1 MPILS
6 NFPGGAGSGS
16 GGLTLAAVS
25 GITTQVSS
33 EKVYVKWTDPDDLV
47 VAGSTIA
54 AWGGTLLVR
63 KAGSAPTSRR
73 DGTIVLDS
81 KTRDAYK
88 NTYFC
93 DSGLSNGTKYYY
105 KFFPYTTANAYTDST
120 DDEFNAIPTVQVA
133 GITSWNVTGMSASS
147 EAGNGKM
154 TVKWTDPSASISAD
168 GVTLASWASTTIVVK
183 SGSYPTSKDDSGA
196 VYTLKVTTRNR
207 YSSTPLTI
215 TGLTNGTKYYIAF
228 FPETTDG
235 GINTSTS
242 QRTTGTANRITI
254 ANVPAQSGT
263 LTYNKSSQSPSW
275 SNYNTTYMTI
285 GGTTSGTNA
294 GNYTASFTPK
304 TDYRWSDG
312 ATTAKNVVWSI
323 GKATGTLTVS
333 KTTIKLSLSRL
344 TDTFTIG
351 GNHDGTLSVTSSATG
366 VATVSRS
373 GNTVTVS
380 HVNQTNGEATIT
392 VSCTA
397 GTNYS
402 APASKTVKVTAEFI
416 LATLN
421 DNSWAAIHSVSGTG
435 ASYWAVGDRKAVA
448 VSGTV
453 GTQAV
458 NGTYYAY
465 IIGFNHNSSKEGNG
479 ITFGTFKTALSGGT
493 DICLVDGKYDG
504 YSTNGTKYFNMNHSS
519 NTNSGGWKGCD
530 LRYDVLGSTN
540 TNDGDATATTATN
553 PVANTLM
560 AALPSDLR
568 AVMQPMTIY
577 TDNTGGGSDNASYV
591 TIYRC
596 VRDKDIAWHCGANK
610 YKHPECRNSN
620 SIGIEARPSKINRK
634 RVMAS
639 DTDWYFEPK
648 VVDNLV
654 WLTKKLMAQ
663 YNIPADHV
671 IRHYDVTG
679 KLCPRPWCC
688 ADMNVYYKTSGDAQW
703 EEFKKRISDGKEE
716 DEDMTLDTFKELM
729 KEYRAELQDNDCG
742 TWSKE
747 AREWAI
753 SNGLINGTGTEVN
766 GEPNYAWADQLT
778 REQAAALFYRFAKLM
793 GKA

>member
-33 EKVYVKWTDPDDLV
+33 GKVYVKWTDPDDLV

-120 DDEFNAIPTVQVA
+120 DDEFNATPTVQVA
-133 GITSWNVTGMSASS
+133 GITSWNVTSMSASA

-154 TVKWTDPSASISAD
+154 TVKWTDPAASITAD
-168 GVTLASWASTTIVVK
+168 GVTLATWASTTIVVK
-183 SGSYPTSKDDSGA
+183 SGSYPTSKDDSSA
-196 VYTLKVTTRNR
+196 AYTLKVTTRNQ

-235 GINTSTS
+235 GINTSTT

-254 ANVPAQSGT
+254 ANVPSQSGT

-275 SNYNTTYMTI
+275 SNYNTTYMTL

-294 GNYTASFTPK
+294 GSYTASFTPK

-312 ATTAKNVVWSI
+312 TTTAKSVTWSI

-333 KTTIKLSLSRL
+333 KTSITLNLSRL

-351 GNHDGTLSVTSSATG
+351 GNYDGTLSVTSNKTS

-373 GNTVTVS
+373 GTTATVS

-397 GTNYS
+397 GTNYT
-402 APASKTVKVTAEFI
+402 APTSKTVTVKAEFI

-453 GTQAV
+453 GTQSV
-458 NGTYYAY
+458 SGTYYVY
-465 IIGFNHNSSKEGNG
+465 IIGFNHNGATG
-479 ITFGTFKTALSGGT
+479 IDFGTFKTALSGGT
-493 DICLVDGKYDG
+493 DICLIDAG
-504 YSTNGTKYFNMNHSS
+504 YGNNYTNGTKYFNMNHSS

-568 AVMQPMTIY
+568 AVMKPMTIY
-577 TDNTGGGSDNASYV
+577 TDNTGGGSNTASNVTASVDYLPLLAEYEIFGTRSYANSSEQNHQAQYAYYSAGNSKVKYRHSATSSTAWWWERSPYYDYSNYFCGVTTNGNASNH
-591 TIYRC
+591 T
-596 VRDKDIAWHCGANK
+596 A
-610 YKHPECRNSN
+610 RNSY
-620 SIGIEARPSKINRK
+620 GVAPAF
-634 RVMAS
+634 RV
-639 DTDWYFEPK
+639 
-648 VVDNLV
+648 
-654 WLTKKLMAQ
+654 
-663 YNIPADHV
+663 
-671 IRHYDVTG
+671 
-679 KLCPRPWCC
+679 
-688 ADMNVYYKTSGDAQW
+688 
-703 EEFKKRISDGKEE
+703 
-716 DEDMTLDTFKELM
+716 
-729 KEYRAELQDNDCG
+729 
-742 TWSKE
+742 
-747 AREWAI
+747 
-753 SNGLINGTGTEVN
+753 
-766 GEPNYAWADQLT
+766 
-778 REQAAALFYRFAKLM
+778 
-793 GKA
+793 

>member
-33 EKVYVKWTDPDDLV
+33 GKVYVKWTDPDDLV

-120 DDEFNAIPTVQVA
+120 DDEFNATPTVQVA
-133 GITSWNVTGMSASS
+133 GITSWNVTSMSASA

-154 TVKWTDPSASISAD
+154 TVKWTDPAASITAD
-168 GVTLASWASTTIVVK
+168 GVTLATWASTTIVVK
-183 SGSYPTSKDDSGA
+183 SGSYPTSKDDSSA
-196 VYTLKVTTRNR
+196 AYTLKVTTRNQ

-235 GINTSTS
+235 GINTSTT

-254 ANVPAQSGT
+254 ANVPSQSGT

-275 SNYNTTYMTI
+275 SNYNTTYMTL

-294 GNYTASFTPK
+294 GSYTASFTPK

-312 ATTAKNVVWSI
+312 TTTAKSVTWSI

-333 KTTIKLSLSRL
+333 KTSITLNLSTL

-351 GNHDGTLSVTSSATG
+351 GNYDGTLSVTSNKTS

-373 GNTVTVS
+373 GTTATVS

-397 GTNYS
+397 GTNYT
-402 APASKTVKVTAEFI
+402 APTSKTVTVKAEFI

-453 GTQAV
+453 GTQSV
-458 NGTYYAY
+458 SGTYYVY
-465 IIGFNHNSSKEGNG
+465 IIGFNHNGATG
-479 ITFGTFKTALSGGT
+479 IDFGTFKTALSGGT
-493 DICLVDGKYDG
+493 DICLIDAG
-504 YSTNGTKYFNMNHSS
+504 YGNNYTNGTKYFNMNHSS

-568 AVMQPMTIY
+568 AVMKPMTIY
-577 TDNTGGGSDNASYV
+577 TDNTGGGSNTASNV
-591 TIYRC
+591 TASVDYLPLLAEYEIFGTRSY
-596 VRDKDIAWHCGANK
+596 ANSSEQN
-610 YKHPECRNSN
+610 HQ
-620 SIGIEARPSKINRK
+620 
-634 RVMAS
+634 
-639 DTDWYFEPK
+639 
-648 VVDNLV
+648 
-654 WLTKKLMAQ
+654 AQ
-663 YNIPADHV
+663 YAYYSAGNSKVKYRHSATSSTAWWWERSPYYGYSGAFCIVSTNGNANYNAARYSYGVAPAFRV
-671 IRHYDVTG
+671 
-679 KLCPRPWCC
+679 
-688 ADMNVYYKTSGDAQW
+688 
-703 EEFKKRISDGKEE
+703 
-716 DEDMTLDTFKELM
+716 
-729 KEYRAELQDNDCG
+729 
-742 TWSKE
+742 
-747 AREWAI
+747 
-753 SNGLINGTGTEVN
+753 
-766 GEPNYAWADQLT
+766 
-778 REQAAALFYRFAKLM
+778 
-793 GKA
+793 

>member
-33 EKVYVKWTDPDDLV
+33 GKVYVKWTDPDDLV

-168 GVTLASWASTTIVVK
+168 GVTLASWASTTIVVR
-183 SGSYPTSKDDSGA
+183 SGSYPTSKDDSSA
-196 VYTLKVTTRNR
+196 VYTLKVTTRNQ

-275 SNYNTTYMTI
+275 SNYNTTYMTL

-294 GNYTASFTPK
+294 GSYTASFTPK

-312 ATTAKNVVWSI
+312 TTTAKNVSWSI
-323 GKATGTLTVS
+323 GKATGTLTVTPS
-333 KTTIKLSLSRL
+333 SITLNSSAKSA
-344 TDTFTIG
+344 TFTIG
-351 GNHDGTLSVTSSATG
+351 GNYDGTLSVASSATG
-366 VATVSRS
+366 VASVSRS
-373 GNTVTVS
+373 GTTVTVS
-380 HVNQTNGEATIT
+380 SVGNTTGTAVIT

-402 APASKTVKVTAEFI
+402 APANKTVQVTATFV
-416 LATLN
+416 TKVLN
-421 DNSWAAIHSVSGTG
+421 ENTWETISGVSADSTG

-453 GTQAV
+453 GTQSV
-458 NGTYYAY
+458 SGTYYVY
-465 IIGFNHNSSKEGNG
+465 IIGFNHNGATG
-479 ITFGTFKTALSGGT
+479 IDFGTFKTALSGGT
-493 DICLVDGKYDG
+493 DICLIDAG
-504 YSTNGTKYFNMNHSS
+504 YGNNYTNGTKYFNMNHSS

-568 AVMQPMTIY
+568 AVMKPMTIY
-577 TDNTGGGSDNASYV
+577 TDNTGGGSNTASNV
-591 TIYRC
+591 TASVDYLPLLAEYEIFGTRSYANSSEQNHQAQYAYYSAGNSKVKYRHSATSSA
-596 VRDKDIAWHCGANK
+596 AWWWERSP
-610 YKHPECRNSN
+610 YYYY
-620 SIGIEARPSKINRK
+620 
-634 RVMAS
+634 S
-639 DTDWYFEPK
+639 DSFCSVYTNGSAD
-648 VVDNLV
+648 DNLARYSYGV
-654 WLTKKLMAQ
+654 A
-663 YNIPADHV
+663 PAFRV
-671 IRHYDVTG
+671 
-679 KLCPRPWCC
+679 
-688 ADMNVYYKTSGDAQW
+688 
-703 EEFKKRISDGKEE
+703 
-716 DEDMTLDTFKELM
+716 
-729 KEYRAELQDNDCG
+729 
-742 TWSKE
+742 
-747 AREWAI
+747 
-753 SNGLINGTGTEVN
+753 
-766 GEPNYAWADQLT
+766 
-778 REQAAALFYRFAKLM
+778 
-793 GKA
+793 

>member
-25 GITTQVSS
+25 GIATQVSS
-33 EKVYVKWTDPDDLV
+33 GKVYVKWTDPDDLV

-81 KTRDAYK
+81 KTRNAYK

-196 VYTLKVTTRNR
+196 VYTLKVTTRNQ

-312 ATTAKNVVWSI
+312 ATTAKSVVWSI

-333 KTTIKLSLSRL
+333 KTTIKLSLSKL

-351 GNHDGTLSVTSSATG
+351 GNYDGTLSVTSNATG

-380 HVNQTNGEATIT
+380 HVHQTNGEATIT

-493 DICLVDGKYDG
+493 DICLVDGKYNG

-519 NTNSGGWKGCD
+519 NTNAGGWKGCD

-591 TIYRC
+591 TKTTDYLPLLAEYEIFGTRTYANSAEKNYQAQYAYYSAGNSKVKYC
-596 VRDKDIAWHCGANK
+596 HSATGSTAWWWERSPNYNNSNNFCIVNTNGNANNNNA
-610 YKHPECRNSN
+610 RNSN
-620 SIGIEARPSKINRK
+620 GVAPDFVNQKWSGSIVVAQ
-634 RVMAS
+634 RVNYDPYERRNTS
-639 DTDWYFEPK
+639 RDENPK
-648 VVDNLV
+648 LPFDI
-654 WLTKKLMAQ
+654 LTRTPPESPCVHGERCILPRFMCHKLSRL
-663 YNIPADHV
+663 D
-671 IRHYDVTG
+671 
-679 KLCPRPWCC
+679 
-688 ADMNVYYKTSGDAQW
+688 DA
-703 EEFKKRISDGKEE
+703 
-716 DEDMTLDTFKELM
+716 
-729 KEYRAELQDNDCG
+729 LQDIC
-742 TWSKE
+742 
-747 AREWAI
+747 
-753 SNGLINGTGTEVN
+753 TE
-766 GEPNYAWADQLT
+766 GE
-778 REQAAALFYRFAKLM
+778 
-793 GKA
+793 

>member
-33 EKVYVKWTDPDDLV
+33 GKVYVKWTDPDDLV

-254 ANVPAQSGT
+254 ANVPAQSGA

-333 KTTIKLSLSRL
+333 KTTIKLSLSKL

-591 TIYRC
+591 TKTTDYLPLLAEYEIFGTRSYANSAEKNYQAQYAYYSAGNSKVKYRHSATGST
-596 VRDKDIAWHCGANK
+596 AWWWERSPNYNNSNNFCNVNTNGNANNNNA
-610 YKHPECRNSN
+610 RNSN
-620 SIGIEARPSKINRK
+620 GVAPDFVNQKWSGSIVVAQ
-634 RVMAS
+634 RVNYDPYERRNTS
-639 DTDWYFEPK
+639 RDESPK
-648 VVDNLV
+648 LPFDI
-654 WLTKKLMAQ
+654 LTRTPPEYPCVHGERCIL
-663 YNIPADHV
+663 
-671 IRHYDVTG
+671 
-679 KLCPRPWCC
+679 PRFMCHELSRL
-688 ADMNVYYKTSGDAQW
+688 DDA
-703 EEFKKRISDGKEE
+703 
-716 DEDMTLDTFKELM
+716 
-729 KEYRAELQDNDCG
+729 LQDIC
-742 TWSKE
+742 
-747 AREWAI
+747 
-753 SNGLINGTGTEVN
+753 TE
-766 GEPNYAWADQLT
+766 GE
-778 REQAAALFYRFAKLM
+778 
-793 GKA
+793 

>member
-33 EKVYVKWTDPDDLV
+33 GKVYVKWTDPDDLV

-120 DDEFNAIPTVQVA
+120 DDEFNATPTVQVA
-133 GITSWNVTGMSASS
+133 GITSWNVTSMSASA

-154 TVKWTDPSASISAD
+154 TVKWTDPAASITAD
-168 GVTLASWASTTIVVK
+168 GVTLATWASTTIVVK
-183 SGSYPTSKDDSGA
+183 SGSYPTSKDDSSA
-196 VYTLKVTTRNR
+196 AYTLKVTTRNQ

-235 GINTSTS
+235 GINTSTT

-254 ANVPAQSGT
+254 ANVPSQSGT

-275 SNYNTTYMTI
+275 SNYNTTYMTL

-294 GNYTASFTPK
+294 GSYTASFTPK

-312 ATTAKNVVWSI
+312 TTTAKSVTWSI

-333 KTTIKLSLSRL
+333 KTSITLNLSTL

-351 GNHDGTLSVTSSATG
+351 GNYDGTLSVTSNKTS

-373 GNTVTVS
+373 GTTATVS

-397 GTNYS
+397 GTNYT
-402 APASKTVKVTAEFI
+402 APTSKTVTVKAEFI

-453 GTQAV
+453 GTQSV
-458 NGTYYAY
+458 SGTYYVY
-465 IIGFNHNSSKEGNG
+465 IIGFNHNGATG
-479 ITFGTFKTALSGGT
+479 IDFGTFKTALSGGT
-493 DICLVDGKYDG
+493 DICLIDAG
-504 YSTNGTKYFNMNHSS
+504 YGNNYTNGTKYFNMNHSS

-568 AVMQPMTIY
+568 AVMKPMTIY
-577 TDNTGGGSDNASYV
+577 TDNTGGGSNTASNV
-591 TIYRC
+591 TASVDYLPLLAEYEIFGTRSY
-596 VRDKDIAWHCGANK
+596 ANSSEQN
-610 YKHPECRNSN
+610 HQ
-620 SIGIEARPSKINRK
+620 
-634 RVMAS
+634 
-639 DTDWYFEPK
+639 
-648 VVDNLV
+648 
-654 WLTKKLMAQ
+654 AQ
-663 YNIPADHV
+663 YAYYSAGNSKV
-671 IRHYDVTG
+671 KYRHSATSSTAWWWERSPIYYDSNAF
-679 KLCPRPWCC
+679 CC
-688 ADMNVYYKTSGDAQW
+688 VNAGGDADYY
-703 EEFKKRISDGKEE
+703 F
-716 DEDMTLDTFKELM
+716 
-729 KEYRAELQDNDCG
+729 
-742 TWSKE
+742 
-747 AREWAI
+747 ARYSGGVAPAFR
-753 SNGLINGTGTEVN
+753 V
-766 GEPNYAWADQLT
+766 
-778 REQAAALFYRFAKLM
+778 
-793 GKA
+793 

>member
-33 EKVYVKWTDPDDLV
+33 GKVYVKWTDPDDLV

-294 GNYTASFTPK
+294 GNYSFVTNVGLVRTQTVALPHTGRWFFAATAVDANGMESPFSNQVQWEAKPAAPVMLGESF
-304 TDYRWSDG
+304 
-312 ATTAKNVVWSI
+312 V
-323 GKATGTLTVS
+323 
-333 KTTIKLSLSRL
+333 RL
-344 TDTFTIG
+344 TPIIERST
-351 GNHDGTLSVTSSATG
+351 NL
-366 VATVSRS
+366 VSWQ
-373 GNTVTVS
+373 NFE
-380 HVNQTNGEATIT
+380 GEATWI
-392 VSCTA
+392 A
-397 GTNYS
+397 
-402 APASKTVKVTAEFI
+402 
-416 LATLN
+416 
-421 DNSWAAIHSVSGTG
+421 
-435 ASYWAVGDRKAVA
+435 
-448 VSGTV
+448 
-453 GTQAV
+453 
-458 NGTYYAY
+458 
-465 IIGFNHNSSKEGNG
+465 
-479 ITFGTFKTALSGGT
+479 
-493 DICLVDGKYDG
+493 
-504 YSTNGTKYFNMNHSS
+504 
-519 NTNSGGWKGCD
+519 
-530 LRYDVLGSTN
+530 
-540 TNDGDATATTATN
+540 ATN
-553 PVANTLM
+553 AMEFFATRRL
-560 AALPSDLR
+560 L
-568 AVMQPMTIY
+568 
-577 TDNTGGGSDNASYV
+577 
-591 TIYRC
+591 
-596 VRDKDIAWHCGANK
+596 
-610 YKHPECRNSN
+610 
-620 SIGIEARPSKINRK
+620 IEQVQ
-634 RVMAS
+634 RV
-639 DTDWYFEPK
+639 
-648 VVDNLV
+648 
-654 WLTKKLMAQ
+654 
-663 YNIPADHV
+663 
-671 IRHYDVTG
+671 
-679 KLCPRPWCC
+679 
-688 ADMNVYYKTSGDAQW
+688 
-703 EEFKKRISDGKEE
+703 
-716 DEDMTLDTFKELM
+716 
-729 KEYRAELQDNDCG
+729 
-742 TWSKE
+742 
-747 AREWAI
+747 
-753 SNGLINGTGTEVN
+753 
-766 GEPNYAWADQLT
+766 GEP
-778 REQAAALFYRFAKLM
+778 
-793 GKA
+793 